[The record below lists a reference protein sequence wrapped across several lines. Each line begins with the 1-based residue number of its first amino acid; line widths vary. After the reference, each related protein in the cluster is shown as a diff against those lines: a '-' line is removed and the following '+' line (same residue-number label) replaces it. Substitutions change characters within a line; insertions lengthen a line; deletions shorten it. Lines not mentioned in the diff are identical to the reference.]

1 MGKKRVGESFQTL
14 SLPKKSSRASS
25 SSNVPSS
32 TKGTKDAFPLILS
45 PHTRGFVFVNE
56 EQKLKYE
63 TLGARKTSEQKFW
76 HVESL
81 RTLEMLD
88 DVVTLLSNLGWMEY
102 MEMNCVLYARLII
115 EFLNTLHVD

>member
-1 MGKKRVGESFQTL
+1 
-14 SLPKKSSRASS
+14 
-25 SSNVPSS
+25 
-32 TKGTKDAFPLILS
+32 
-45 PHTRGFVFVNE
+45 VNE